1 MWWVLQ
7 ILLRAYNV
15 PDTKLSI
22 QQSLP
27 SQSLESK
34 KVKVLQDDE
43 NKTKETI
50 KETIRESLYLT
61 KAMRGECYFI

>member
-1 MWWVLQ
+1 M
-7 ILLRAYNV
+7 

-27 SQSLESK
+27 SQSLESN

-50 KETIRESLYLT
+50 KETIRETLYLT